1 MPHRPTAST
10 WLTGAAIWLVA
21 VVVLLRAV
29 SPSTIRYDYQ
39 RAFYAAGTAVLEHQS
54 LYASALHQLETK
66 ASSPSLSPYE
76 RAHTYIPY
84 LYPPPYALFLA
95 GLSAMPYEAAAR
107 VFYWINV
114 AFLVLIALLIGYAL
128 GSRRRWF
135 LASALVFA
143 ALVGFTPIRST
154 LNLGQADLV
163 ILVLATAGLAVSE
176 SLVVVPTSLKPWRS
190 VVGGIFLGAAA
201 VIKVYP
207 GVILVLMLLRRQYR
221 LVASALATVAVLM
234 AVGVAVL
241 GPGSF
246 IDYLHA
252 SRLAA
257 HPLVVAFPF
266 AFGLMAFAYR
276 ALTATPYATPLI
288 ALPPALVGGAVVAVA
303 VVLAALGIRYILTH
317 ERIDAR
323 HLFLAVAGA
332 LVFFPLLEPQHLAL
346 LMALLPGVVM
356 VVLGGTDRMRKAGIP
371 VAAAAIGASL
381 ILAWISLWAG
391 DRATV
396 VLTVLIALAV
406 GAAAIVLSRRGQWPI
421 SLTWGSALI
430 SAGFVL
436 LGSPALLQISG
447 LWPVPLNRLDVLMG
461 EAQLYALFVLIAGVL
476 LVSLTKPRLR

>member
-10 WLTGAAIWLVA
+10 CLTGAAIWLVA

-114 AFLVLIALLIGYAL
+114 AFLFLIAFLIGSAL
-128 GSRRRWF
+128 GSRCRWF
-135 LASALVFA
+135 L
-143 ALVGFTPIRST
+143 P
-154 LNLGQADLV
+154 
-163 ILVLATAGLAVSE
+163 
-176 SLVVVPTSLKPWRS
+176 
-190 VVGGIFLGAAA
+190 
-201 VIKVYP
+201 
-207 GVILVLMLLRRQYR
+207 
-221 LVASALATVAVLM
+221 SALAAVPVLW
-234 AVGVAVL
+234 AVGVAVPR
-241 GPGSF
+241 PGSC

-252 SRLAA
+252 SRRAA

-303 VVLAALGIRYILTH
+303 VVLA
-317 ERIDAR
+317 
-323 HLFLAVAGA
+323 
-332 LVFFPLLEPQHLAL
+332 
-346 LMALLPGVVM
+346 
-356 VVLGGTDRMRKAGIP
+356 
-371 VAAAAIGASL
+371 
-381 ILAWISLWAG
+381 
-391 DRATV
+391 
-396 VLTVLIALAV
+396 
-406 GAAAIVLSRRGQWPI
+406 
-421 SLTWGSALI
+421 
-430 SAGFVL
+430 
-436 LGSPALLQISG
+436 
-447 LWPVPLNRLDVLMG
+447 
-461 EAQLYALFVLIAGVL
+461 
-476 LVSLTKPRLR
+476 